1 MATADASPS
10 SRPSPAGPKVCS
22 VCGEDCSAKA
32 RSKDAQGRYV
42 CGDCVAKAS
51 AAKASAVKAGAATA
65 GGAKPAG
72 AGVSAAA
79 TGRAGTPPARQP
91 AASAA
96 DDDVM
101 SKLVNESLELGKHG
115 CPNCHARMKQ
125 AQTICVNCGYNRESG
140 KMLRTVEQKP
150 VVLKEAKVRTSSGS
164 KWGAGSTGPS
174 LGRMLLVSAGVQSL
188 IGAFALQGLTGAW
201 GAFAFLLLFSLAF
214 TIMGVVYAFMEGETF
229 WAICGIAFIIPGL
242 NLISTLAFTFYV
254 FFVCESRSLKA
265 GVGGNLIGFLVW
277 GVCLVVGAVLNK

>member
-22 VCGEDCSAKA
+22 LCGEDCSAKA

-51 AAKASAVKAGAATA
+51 AAKASAAKASAVKAGAA
-65 GGAKPAG
+65 PAG

-91 AASAA
+91 AASTA

-125 AQTICVNCGYNRESG
+125 AQTICVTCGYNRESG

-150 VVLKEAKVRTSSGS
+150 VVLKEKKAKGSGNRYAS
-164 KWGAGSTGPS
+164 FSPGTASFFS
-174 LGRMLLVSAGVQSL
+174 LFLISVVLQCGIAAFSLL
-188 IGAFALQGLTGAW
+188 GLTAAW
-201 GAFAFLLLFSLAF
+201 GATAFLGLICTAIWIMAIVVAF
-214 TIMGVVYAFMEGETF
+214 HEGEST
-229 WAICGIAFIIPGL
+229 WGICGITVVVPVI
-242 NLISTLAFTFYV
+242 NLITTLAFLFYI
-254 FFVCESRSLKA
+254 FLVCDNRAIKA
-265 GVGGNLIGFLVW
+265 AMAGNLIALFLAYF
-277 GVCLVVGAVLNK
+277 LAASQILANA